1 MLLVNR
7 RRALQLIGVGIGTA
21 SGLVVLAGCKSDEPG
36 QGKAGGQAT
45 GGTCADKN
53 PGDENA
59 KQLRKNLQYK
69 EKAVPPEKKCGL
81 CVQYEP
87 GKYGDCG
94 GCKLFGGGVNPEGG
108 CLSFAPKA
116 GAPAPAGGP
125 PGVATPPGV
134 APPPASPPGVPPPAP
149 TKG

>member
-7 RRALQLIGVGIGTA
+7 RRALQLIG
-21 SGLVVLAGCKSDEPG
+21 GLVALAGCKNDE
-36 QGKAGGQAT
+36 KAGGQAKG
-45 GGTCADKN
+45 GGTCGDKN
-53 PGDENA
+53 PGDDNA

-69 EKAVPPEKKCGL
+69 EKAIPAEKRCSL
-81 CVQYEP
+81 CVQFEP

-134 APPPASPPGVPPPAP
+134 APPPASPPGVPPPEP
-149 TKG
+149 SKG